1 MEDHQNPKLGLE
13 LLRILGIG
21 VIKILEINN
30 NTQFKEIF
38 RKGIDKSLIQN
49 VMKKYVK
56 KIVEKKNGNYSFI
69 NLKNYII
76 SIYFNENQR
85 GNILVVIYLDEK
97 DNPTSFKDLFFFSK
111 KLFDTFGSSIS
122 NSDIVSLCEVNI
134 IIPRARGIEAIF
146 ILSTS
151 GLCYFSRIKKNRK
164 KIIENEVH
172 VAGFISALFSFSKE
186 FLNQES
192 GSTLKEII
200 FGNER
205 LYTITKD
212 NVIFAYLLKKKNSL
226 RKRYMHLIANDFLDE
241 FNEYIRN
248 FKGHVYLFKKFENT
262 IDQYFII

>member
-1 MEDHQNPKLGLE
+1 MEDYQNPKLDLD

-21 VIKILEINN
+21 LIKMSEINN

-38 RKGIDKSLIQN
+38 RKGIDTSLIKN
-49 VMKKYVK
+49 VMKKYMK
-56 KIVEKKNGNYSFI
+56 KIVKKKNGIYSFI
-69 NLKNYII
+69 NLKNYRI

-85 GNILVVIYLDEK
+85 GNILIVIYLDEK

-111 KLFDTFGSSIS
+111 KLFDAFGSSTP

-146 ILSTS
+146 ILGTS
-151 GLCYFSRIKKNRK
+151 GSCYFSRIKKNRK
-164 KIIENEVH
+164 KIIENETH
-172 VAGFISALFSFSKE
+172 IAGFISALFSFSQE
-186 FLNQES
+186 FLNQEP
-192 GSTLKEII
+192 GTTLKEII

-241 FNEYIRN
+241 FKDYIKN
-248 FKGHVYLFKKFENT
+248 FKGQISLFKKFENT